1 MKYFIHGCISG
12 IMASVAAIIYFRIFY
27 FATQAEFSSVLGI
40 PRIISLNMLYCIL
53 AAFLNWA
60 LVRWLKNKGEITFN
74 FLFSISSFALII
86 IPISVSLPLDIE
98 YPELFPGL
106 AIPMIFFPALSW
118 YTIAPLFR
126 AKNTL

>member
-1 MKYFIHGCISG
+1 
-12 IMASVAAIIYFRIFY
+12 MASVAAIIYFRIFY

-60 LVRWLKNKGEITFN
+60 LVRWLKDKGEIIFN
-74 FLFSISSFALII
+74 FLFTISSFALII

-118 YTIAPLFR
+118 YTTAPLFR
-126 AKNTL
+126 GKNTL